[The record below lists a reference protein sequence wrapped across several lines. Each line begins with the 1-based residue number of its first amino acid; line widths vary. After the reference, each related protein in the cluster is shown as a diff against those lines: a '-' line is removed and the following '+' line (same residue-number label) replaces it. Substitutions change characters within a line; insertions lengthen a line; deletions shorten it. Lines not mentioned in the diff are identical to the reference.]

1 MKPYR
6 QCVVVTETRGSAND
20 TLMTHAAWRCRQSLA
35 EELTGHLEVRE
46 EPAKILPAYMLR
58 DATVLTAEIYVAT
71 RAEYEAL
78 QVLLDFCR
86 ENAGSLSHEELLAL
100 ERLTPCSSSQ

>member
-1 MKPYR
+1 MKLYKYA
-6 QCVVVTETRGSAND
+6 CVVTDVRGAAND
-20 TLMTHAAWRCRQSLA
+20 PLMTRAAWRCRQALA
-35 EELTGHLEVRE
+35 AELTGRLEVSE
-46 EPAKILPAYMLR
+46 EPAKMLPESFCA
-58 DATVLTAEIYVAT
+58 DGTVLTAEIYVAT